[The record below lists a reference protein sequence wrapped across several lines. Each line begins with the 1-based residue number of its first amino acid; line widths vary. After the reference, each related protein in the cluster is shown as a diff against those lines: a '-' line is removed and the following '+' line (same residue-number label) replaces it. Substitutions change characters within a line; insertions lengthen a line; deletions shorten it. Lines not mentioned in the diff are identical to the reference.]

1 MAFLA
6 GRLNRLM
13 AKPWFRGLMIFS
25 AFRAVYGTGILVAT
39 YILATNDAT
48 PWWTSILFLGASMLF
63 SRWLFRRIKKRWPSL
78 FETETASTPET

>member
-1 MAFLA
+1 
-6 GRLNRLM
+6 M

-39 YILATNDAT
+39 YVLATSDAT

-63 SRWLFRRIKKRWPSL
+63 SRWLFRRIKERWPSL
-78 FETETASTPET
+78 FET

>member
-1 MAFLA
+1 
-6 GRLNRLM
+6 
-13 AKPWFRGLMIFS
+13 MIFS

-63 SRWLFRRIKKRWPSL
+63 SRWLFRRIKIRWPSL
-78 FETETASTPET
+78 VETETASTPET

>member
-1 MAFLA
+1 VAFLA

-39 YILATNDAT
+39 YVLATSDAT

-78 FETETASTPET
+78 FKTETASTPET